1 MGKFSQIVQGTRAR
15 QTEVLPLV
23 GARFDISAG
32 AWVGPQDKVDLRALS
47 EGEEIEVLREARAYA
62 KAQGGDA
69 IDEDAIYQHALRVF
83 TLAKACV
90 DCDSPA
96 GAPTP
101 YFDGGAAQIFA
112 SASLGPEHVV
122 YVHEKYLLHR
132 DEVSPYVS
140 EFSPE
145 GFLEVTTGIARG
157 DQNYFLG
164 LRQGMLWNF
173 TRTLA
178 FLHLHS
184 LGRSSSLG
192 DLYSPLPKIA
202 THLSTRTATAAP
214 GAVDVDLSAVDEPGS
229 VGPDDTN
236 PHTLRGP

>member
-1 MGKFSQIVQGTRAR
+1 VGKFSQITQGTRAR

-23 GARFDISAG
+23 GARFDISTG

-47 EGEEIEVLREARAYA
+47 EGEEIEVLRDARAYA

-69 IDEDAIYQHALRVF
+69 IDEDAIYTHALRVF

-90 DCDSPA
+90 DCDSQT
-96 GAPTP
+96 GAATP

-122 YVHEKYLLHR
+122 YVYEKYLLHK
-132 DEVSPYVS
+132 DAVSPYVQD
-140 EFSPE
+140 FSPE

-164 LRQGMLWNF
+164 LRPGTLWSF

-178 FLHLHS
+178 VLHLHS

-192 DLYSPLPKIA
+192 DPLSPLPRIA
-202 THLSTRTATAAP
+202 TSLLSRTATDAP
-214 GAVDVDLSAVDEPGS
+214 GVDVDLSVVDEPGD
-229 VGPDDTN
+229 GDDDTN